1 MLIQVDHGTLPGCAD
16 KVQLK
21 LNINDF
27 EYGVLGSLVYL
38 GLMFGSAT
46 ATGLYS
52 KGHLIKPI
60 LGFSLMLNSICLAFF
75 TTSTSFY
82 VLGAMRFLTGFCQIF
97 IIVYYPVWTDTFG
110 PEKFKS
116 IWLTLMLLASP
127 LGLVLGYAVTYYMN
141 MYKTWE
147 WSFYL

>member
-1 MLIQVDHGTLPGCAD
+1 
-16 KVQLK
+16 
-21 LNINDF
+21 
-27 EYGVLGSLVYL
+27 
-38 GLMFGSAT
+38 MFGSAT

-60 LGFSLMLNSICLAFF
+60 LGFSLMLNSICLVFF

-97 IIVYYPVWTDTFG
+97 IVVYYPVWTDTFG

-127 LGLVLGYAVTYYMN
+127 LGLVLGYAVTY
-141 MYKTWE
+141 
-147 WSFYL
+147 